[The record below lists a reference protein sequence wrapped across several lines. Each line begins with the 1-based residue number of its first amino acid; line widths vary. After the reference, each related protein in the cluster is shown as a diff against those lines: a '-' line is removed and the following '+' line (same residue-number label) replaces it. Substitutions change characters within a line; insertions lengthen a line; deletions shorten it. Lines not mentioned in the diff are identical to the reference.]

1 MATTATR
8 SHSLVATALHSHTYG
23 QLQHHQLMPHT
34 TIFTGNLHRCCPS
47 HLVEFLSILS
57 LISIYVHSPYVH
69 GAQRRTSSLGPAAD
83 THVSRKS
90 HISEKV
96 SPPPRSTLTGHRP
109 HHALF
114 TPLSPSLFKFDGW
127 HRAVNFLHSPRFC
140 SVDHAH
146 TPRAFLRG
154 PAFDVSS
161 FCDARIALH
170 APSFECCSPRS
181 QRRRPAVLRDS
192 LPTPTVSPAAD
203 CSPRGATPRTPR
215 PAPGPGRFKGRTEC
229 ARRSRAWRTARDRRR
244 ASRRGDRLMRS
255 PPAPPWSASRAC
267 RSGCTRGAPACSPP
281 HSQRCHPGPSPWTG
295 WRRCS

>member
-114 TPLSPSLFKFDGW
+114 TPLPLQI
-127 HRAVNFLHSPRFC
+127 RRLAPCRQLPALTPFLQCR
-140 SVDHAH
+140 
-146 TPRAFLRG
+146 
-154 PAFDVSS
+154 
-161 FCDARIALH
+161 
-170 APSFECCSPRS
+170 
-181 QRRRPAVLRDS
+181 
-192 LPTPTVSPAAD
+192 
-203 CSPRGATPRTPR
+203 PR
-215 PAPGPGRFKGRTEC
+215 PHPSCFFAW
-229 ARRSRAWRTARDRRR
+229 SRV
-244 ASRRGDRLMRS
+244 
-255 PPAPPWSASRAC
+255 
-267 RSGCTRGAPACSPP
+267 
-281 HSQRCHPGPSPWTG
+281 
-295 WRRCS
+295 